1 MAELKE
7 DKPEDKVDDEPIID
21 DYELVA
27 FDKIKVDYDY
37 IIDLISGFVD
47 SLGEV
52 ESEAEY
58 NKKLNEIKE
67 IIAAYSE
74 DNSKLG
80 SLLESILEDIVNN
93 SEKYENQDVSVIIN
107 QMRQSAID
115 KEIRLFSEKWFVD
128 FDDVKYEAYHFKDGK
143 LANESKLKEKAD
155 YAAYKEAIDEPVKKF
170 KFFSAM
176 IKDFKEDLMP
186 EIAPLFN

>member
-1 MAELKE
+1 M
-7 DKPEDKVDDEPIID
+7 
-21 DYELVA
+21 
-27 FDKIKVDYDY
+27 
-37 IIDLISGFVD
+37 
-47 SLGEV
+47 
-52 ESEAEY
+52 
-58 NKKLNEIKE
+58 
-67 IIAAYSE
+67 AYSE

-143 LANESKLKEKAD
+143 LANESKLKEKTD
-155 YAAYKEAIDEPVKKF
+155 YAAYKEATDEPVKKF

>member
-1 MAELKE
+1 M
-7 DKPEDKVDDEPIID
+7 
-21 DYELVA
+21 
-27 FDKIKVDYDY
+27 
-37 IIDLISGFVD
+37 ISGFVD

-67 IIAAYSE
+67 IIVAYSE

-115 KEIRLFSEKWFVD
+115 KEIRLFSEK
-128 FDDVKYEAYHFKDGK
+128 
-143 LANESKLKEKAD
+143 
-155 YAAYKEAIDEPVKKF
+155 
-170 KFFSAM
+170 
-176 IKDFKEDLMP
+176 
-186 EIAPLFN
+186 

>member
-74 DNSKLG
+74 DNPKLG

-115 KEIRLFSEKWFVD
+115 KEIRMFSEKWFVD

-155 YAAYKEAIDEPVKKF
+155 YVTSDVDDDGIYNACVKLK
-170 KFFSAM
+170 
-176 IKDFKEDLMP
+176 
-186 EIAPLFN
+186 LFNDL